1 VKRYERAND
10 MRTILLIVSVI
21 LLILM
26 ICSCAASTVVP
37 REAFVKIISKVE
49 ATMCDEDDCEE
60 QSLNW
65 YGSGVIV
72 KHTLK
77 KSFILTAAHICNK
90 NYIADELL
98 NPDELHVRF
107 RLHDHNGITHKGR
120 VYKMD
125 IGSDL
130 CILRTRRI
138 HDAQPIELSGDGP
151 YKWEKVYNLAGP
163 MGFAGRTYV
172 PLVEGY
178 YSGFTSKQM
187 IFTCPAI
194 GGSSGS
200 PIFNRKGELV
210 GMISAVHTRY
220 PIVSMSPHY
229 HIIKKMVL
237 EVKDD

>member
-1 VKRYERAND
+1 MRY
-10 MRTILLIVSVI
+10 ICIFIIVLLLLGNVFGCVS
-21 LLILM
+21 
-26 ICSCAASTVVP
+26 STVVP
-37 REAFVKIISKVE
+37 RESFIKIVSKVE
-49 ATMCDEDDCEE
+49 ATMCDEDGCEE
-60 QSLNW
+60 QVMNW
-65 YGSGVIV
+65 YGSGAIV

-77 KSFILTAAHICNK
+77 KSFVLTAAHICNK

-98 NPDELHVRF
+98 DPDELIVRF

-125 IGSDL
+125 LDNDV

-229 HIIKKMVL
+229 HVIKKLVL
-237 EVKDD
+237 EIKDD

>member
-1 VKRYERAND
+1 
-10 MRTILLIVSVI
+10 MRTILLIFSVI

-26 ICSCAASTVVP
+26 ICSCATPTVIP
-37 REAFVKIISKVE
+37 RESFVKITSKIE
-49 ATMCDEDDCEE
+49 ATMCNEDECSDQEM
-60 QSLNW
+60 NW

-72 KHTLK
+72 KHSNK

-90 NYIADELL
+90 EYMRERLLDPEKLYI
-98 NPDELHVRF
+98 RF

-120 VYKMD
+120 VHKMD
-125 IGSDL
+125 ISNDL

-138 HDAQPIELSGDGP
+138 YDAESITLSSNGP
-151 YKWEKVYNLAGP
+151 YQWEKVYNLAAP

-172 PLVEGY
+172 PLTEGY
-178 YSGFTSKQM
+178 YSGYTSTQM

-200 PIFNRKGELV
+200 PIFNKTGELV
-210 GMISAVHTRY
+210 GMVSAVHTRY

-229 HIIKKMVL
+229 FIVKKMVL
-237 EVKDD
+237 EIKDD